1 MLVETGILSFE
12 IRNSAQVPYK
22 RTRNLLHEANPWLI
36 CSVKYQITSLL
47 MSSSPISISSRL
59 FRCRYSNFRDVIASS
74 PSFCRPA
81 ARAPRRARS
90 HAKEV
95 LDVNALLL
103 LLAIPYPSP
112 PRPLRVMLY
121 TYTCGV
127 RRNFAFL
134 WKSMPLSKVLA

>member
-1 MLVETGILSFE
+1 MTSQRVERTWIGTGGYGRFRGE
-12 IRNSAQVPYK
+12 
-22 RTRNLLHEANPWLI
+22 W
-36 CSVKYQITSLL
+36 VKYQVTSLL
-47 MSSSPISISSRL
+47 MLSSPISISSRL

-112 PRPLRVMLY
+112 PPPLRVMLY
-121 TYTCGV
+121 THTCGV
-127 RRNFAFL
+127 RRNFTFL

>member
-1 MLVETGILSFE
+1 MTSQRVERTWIGTGGYGRFRGE
-12 IRNSAQVPYK
+12 
-22 RTRNLLHEANPWLI
+22 W
-36 CSVKYQITSLL
+36 VKYQVTSLL
-47 MSSSPISISSRL
+47 MLSSPISISSRL

-103 LLAIPYPSP
+103 LLAIPYPRPHP
-112 PRPLRVMLY
+112 PCVSCYILTPLVYVATLRF
-121 TYTCGV
+121 CGNLCHYLKCWP
-127 RRNFAFL
+127 R
-134 WKSMPLSKVLA
+134 